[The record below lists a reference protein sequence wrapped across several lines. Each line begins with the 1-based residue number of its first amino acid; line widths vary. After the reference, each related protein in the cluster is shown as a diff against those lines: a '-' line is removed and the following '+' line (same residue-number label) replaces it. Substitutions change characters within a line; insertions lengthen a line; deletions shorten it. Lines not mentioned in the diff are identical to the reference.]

1 MFRKIKNIFYY
12 KRIFVELVFLWK
24 IIFFNLFI
32 NNKIL
37 ISILYLVNNKIFSK
51 FKKGYFSIF
60 LNGEVLPNKACRSI
74 VFIGE
79 SYYCF
84 FYLAKA
90 LKKRG
95 WKAISVS
102 LTSNDSPSSFLSHG
116 CDLNLYSSD
125 AAQRKKNIKFF
136 LDVISK
142 EYKMIHFYSDFM
154 ILDNYMNHIIPLD
167 IIALKNHGVKIGYTP
182 SGCLDACT
190 QSQIYQHT
198 KGLCDKCVWQN
209 NFYVCSDRKNFHLIN
224 KVINIVDFIS
234 YEADGSIGIE
244 GNLDDIPAVSTE
256 PLLYALDPDYWDP
269 NIEIPQQYKIKKKS
283 EKHLIVLTSFANQK
297 IRTNHKKDIKGVRA
311 MQKAIDQ
318 LIGENYS
325 IQHIH
330 VSNVPSKDL
339 RYIQAQS
346 DIIIDQLNY
355 GRYGAFAREGMM
367 LGKPVICKIDYLSDS
382 INNSALK
389 ECPIIRA
396 DEESI
401 YTVLKKIINLPEKTR
416 QNIGKLSRAYMMKW
430 HSAESCAERFEKI
443 YDRLIERN
451 NKCL

>member
-1 MFRKIKNIFYY
+1 
-12 KRIFVELVFLWK
+12 
-24 IIFFNLFI
+24 
-32 NNKIL
+32 
-37 ISILYLVNNKIFSK
+37 
-51 FKKGYFSIF
+51 
-60 LNGEVLPNKACRSI
+60 
-74 VFIGE
+74 
-79 SYYCF
+79 
-84 FYLAKA
+84 
-90 LKKRG
+90 
-95 WKAISVS
+95 
-102 LTSNDSPSSFLSHG
+102 
-116 CDLNLYSSD
+116 
-125 AAQRKKNIKFF
+125 
-136 LDVISK
+136 
-142 EYKMIHFYSDFM
+142 
-154 ILDNYMNHIIPLD
+154 
-167 IIALKNHGVKIGYTP
+167 
-182 SGCLDACT
+182 
-190 QSQIYQHT
+190 
-198 KGLCDKCVWQN
+198 
-209 NFYVCSDRKNFHLIN
+209 
-224 KVINIVDFIS
+224 
-234 YEADGSIGIE
+234 
-244 GNLDDIPAVSTE
+244 
-256 PLLYALDPDYWDP
+256 
-269 NIEIPQQYKIKKKS
+269 
-283 EKHLIVLTSFANQK
+283 
-297 IRTNHKKDIKGVRA
+297 